1 MCGRS
6 RQVAVRLDRAS
17 REVKL
22 RARKPH
28 VMPQLKG
35 MTECFEVGEGVAES
49 KLRFWNTAWTSFCKG
64 GLEEA
69 VRCYTGHS
77 LHEHALVGI
86 QCGPGS
92 KKNHPGASS

>member
-6 RQVAVRLDRAS
+6 REVAVRLDRAS

-77 LHEHALVGI
+77 LHERALVGI

>member
-1 MCGRS
+1 M
-6 RQVAVRLDRAS
+6 AVRLDRAS